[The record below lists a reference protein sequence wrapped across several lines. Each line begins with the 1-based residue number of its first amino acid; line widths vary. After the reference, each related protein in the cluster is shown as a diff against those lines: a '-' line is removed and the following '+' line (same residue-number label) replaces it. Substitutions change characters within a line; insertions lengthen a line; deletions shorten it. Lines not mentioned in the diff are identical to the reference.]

1 METLEEALE
10 QAKKELEEEGTYRMP
25 TTAYPEEEW
34 EEQKVKGW
42 PRPLHIFGVRQNQ
55 VNMGIGAR
63 LRALEIQNRAL
74 EIRMERLEDY
84 IKLLVEREQ
93 TMMGRVA
100 AELNA
105 MESDL
110 ESMRAEVNAQS
121 AKVRKSLGSDLTA
134 MRTDIDRLRLST
146 QLNSNAIDR
155 ILKGPLSRPETPS
168 GDAESVDML
177 EKPENPDVKKA

>member
-1 METLEEALE
+1 
-10 QAKKELEEEGTYRMP
+10 
-25 TTAYPEEEW
+25 
-34 EEQKVKGW
+34 
-42 PRPLHIFGVRQNQ
+42 
-55 VNMGIGAR
+55 
-63 LRALEIQNRAL
+63 
-74 EIRMERLEDY
+74 
-84 IKLLVEREQ
+84 
-93 TMMGRVA
+93 MMGRVA

-177 EKPENPDVKKA
+177 EKPKNPDVKKA

>member
-55 VNMGIGAR
+55 VNMGTGAR
-63 LRALEIQNRAL
+63 LRAL